1 MSNFNLQTSHPLI
14 KSEQTFV
21 LDRKLISI
29 HSVDR
34 DYKKWPNSNEFGIV
48 LGENFKNVQSMR
60 LINFS
65 IPANHYTFANSYENT
80 KLSFTYSLNY
90 PIYLTNFDSAN
101 GNYVSLNLFR
111 NILYTLFSGPPPIPV
126 SDPFPKKSPLIEF
139 QYWNDTS
146 KTWNTIPDT
155 GVLGITNITPL
166 NMLTNYPGCIGK
178 FRLAWKQTFNIT
190 IPEGSYSPENLCN
203 TIETLMNQQIYD
215 ITSQTDTVDG
225 TFDFLPGTTFD
236 GTTTTPDIITDV
248 SSVEFFPDISS
259 SFWYNSK
266 GKGIT
271 PFIVHYNEV
280 TNKILFG
287 TRQGEFTLLFSEREA
302 YETNCN
308 TNKLI
313 FDQYTKWGLGAYLGF
328 QKKNYKSIIT
338 DIGVDP
344 SGGTGTYQANIQL
357 GITLPHEMPTPWL
370 VGNAASLDISGTISD
385 PSVSGW
391 TVEVGQVLLGNT
403 YTDDVIR
410 NLVSTVEADFNLDVF
425 GEDALY
431 MEIDRYNNIDEMYP
445 YSERT
450 SHLYNNDLAH
460 RTNGSFARIPLKNT
474 PFGQEMGSRNN
485 FVLNVFHSDPPI
497 NRIDRLKFRFRFH
510 DGRLVDF
517 KNLPFSFTL
526 EFNMLK
532 DEQDR
537 VKQVRVPPLYN
548 L

>member
-1 MSNFNLQTSHPLI
+1 
-14 KSEQTFV
+14 
-21 LDRKLISI
+21 
-29 HSVDR
+29 
-34 DYKKWPNSNEFGIV
+34 
-48 LGENFKNVQSMR
+48 
-60 LINFS
+60 
-65 IPANHYTFANSYENT
+65 
-80 KLSFTYSLNY
+80 
-90 PIYLTNFDSAN
+90 
-101 GNYVSLNLFR
+101 
-111 NILYTLFSGPPPIPV
+111 
-126 SDPFPKKSPLIEF
+126 
-139 QYWNDTS
+139 
-146 KTWNTIPDT
+146 
-155 GVLGITNITPL
+155 
-166 NMLTNYPGCIGK
+166 
-178 FRLAWKQTFNIT
+178 
-190 IPEGSYSPENLCN
+190 
-203 TIETLMNQQIYD
+203 
-215 ITSQTDTVDG
+215 
-225 TFDFLPGTTFD
+225 
-236 GTTTTPDIITDV
+236 
-248 SSVEFFPDISS
+248 
-259 SFWYNSK
+259 
-266 GKGIT
+266 
-271 PFIVHYNEV
+271 
-280 TNKILFG
+280 
-287 TRQGEFTLLFSEREA
+287 
-302 YETNCN
+302 
-308 TNKLI
+308 
-313 FDQYTKWGLGAYLGF
+313 
-328 QKKNYKSIIT
+328 
-338 DIGVDP
+338 
-344 SGGTGTYQANIQL
+344 
-357 GITLPHEMPTPWL
+357 MPTPWL
-370 VGNAASLDISGTISD
+370 VGNAASLDISGTTSD